1 MSNAIAIK
9 SKIVNGVDVTALMDT
24 IGAIKRN
31 PEIAKFIF
39 RATNEWMGGDK
50 NRTTIKD
57 FTGALQKQRTGVQAF
72 IADNGEPEVLLGNDE
87 APNQIGRAHV

>member
-31 PEIAKFIF
+31 PEIAKFVDHQSQ
-39 RATNEWMGGDK
+39 AP
-50 NRTTIKD
+50 
-57 FTGALQKQRTGVQAF
+57 AAGVHLIDDQA
-72 IADNGEPEVLLGNDE
+72 ARYGEFEEV
-87 APNQIGRAHV
+87 R